1 MMAQPNLSLHP
12 NSAFLVFRFLGRSS
26 CARQLLTHFAIS
38 FCFLVSSLAV
48 RRLLIF
54 SVSSFWLNSTFSYPP
69 LYNIGHPRTHAISHA
84 PARES
89 DTFDQVL
96 LPRYRVDLF
105 RDSVRS
111 PHAFSSRPSST
122 EYNIL
127 SNPLSSSFLNLSK
140 PYFTAILQATKLT
153 SWFRQ

>member
-1 MMAQPNLSLHP
+1 MAQPNLSLHP

-69 LYNIGHPRTHAISHA
+69 LYNIRHCEHKLGHPRTHAISHA

-96 LPRYRVDLF
+96 LPRIESICFETRYVALMLSAAAHPRRNITFCPILF
-105 RDSVRS
+105 RVHS
-111 PHAFSSRPSST
+111 
-122 EYNIL
+122 
-127 SNPLSSSFLNLSK
+127 
-140 PYFTAILQATKLT
+140 
-153 SWFRQ
+153 